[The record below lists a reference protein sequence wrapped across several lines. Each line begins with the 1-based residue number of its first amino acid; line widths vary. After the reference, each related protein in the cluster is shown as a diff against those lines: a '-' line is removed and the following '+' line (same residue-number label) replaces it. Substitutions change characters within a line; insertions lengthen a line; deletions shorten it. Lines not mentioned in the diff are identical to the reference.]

1 MEQGL
6 VLRIEKIS
14 PNDGFGLRSVV
25 FLKGCPLRCAWCST
39 PESQSPKPEWYYKQA
54 KCLHCGRCIRACP
67 AGALSV
73 SADRTA
79 LVHDKAK
86 CKECF
91 RCAQV
96 CPTHAC
102 GTYGKTMTVEDV
114 MRDIRK
120 DTLFYF
126 NSGGGVTLS
135 GGDVL
140 LQADFAAAILRAC
153 KAECLHTMAELDL
166 YGPYDRVQKLA
177 PYLDACFVDVKHM
190 DDTAHR
196 RWTGVSNQTILD
208 NILRLSAEFPA
219 LPLHL
224 RVPLIPGAND
234 TEENLQATAAFCA
247 KVQTCKTLEF
257 LPYHRL
263 GTATYGYTQREY
275 PLGDLAA
282 LPADDAA
289 RRVSCLTHQS
299 WPFAIEVAGK
309 PLA

>member
-6 VLRIEKIS
+6 VLRIERIS

-39 PESQSPKPEWYYKQA
+39 PESQSARPEWYYKQA

-86 CKECF
+86 CTECF

-96 CPTHAC
+96 CPTHAV
-102 GTYGKTMTVEDV
+102 GTYGQMMTVEDV
-114 MRDIRK
+114 MQEIRK

-140 LQADFAAAILRAC
+140 LQGDFAAAILRAC

-166 YGPYDRVQKLA
+166 YGSYDRVQKLA
-177 PYLDACFVDVKHM
+177 PWLDACFVDLKHM

-196 RWTGVSNQTILD
+196 RWTGVSNKTILE
-208 NILRLSAEFPA
+208 NLLRLSAEFPA
-219 LPLHL
+219 LSLHI
-224 RVPLIPGAND
+224 RVPLIPGVND

-247 KVQTCKTLEF
+247 RLPSCRTLEF

-282 LPADDAA
+282 LTADEAA
-289 RRVSCLTHQS
+289 RRVSCLPRQT

-309 PLA
+309 VLT